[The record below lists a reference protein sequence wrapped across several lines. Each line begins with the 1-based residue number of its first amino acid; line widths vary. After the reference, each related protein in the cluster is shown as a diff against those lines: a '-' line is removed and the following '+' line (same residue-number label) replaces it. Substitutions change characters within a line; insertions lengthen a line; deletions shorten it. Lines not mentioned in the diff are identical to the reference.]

1 MNPALRC
8 ALLGLILS
16 LQGCA
21 YLASFGSHLPDT
33 IEQQI
38 AAGEYGKALATLKW
52 VKPDHPDYARLMQ
65 LQAEARR
72 QARALEKRTLRE
84 ATKREKQGE
93 WYRAQKTYEQALER
107 IPDSEPLQKAYSAFL
122 ERRQRYLHKLELA
135 LLMNRANWLI
145 QNAPI
150 RTEVARVLPEEYRRY
165 PALRDYDKQVHKTA
179 RGLDRCLQEAL
190 DEHRPK
196 LLEAC
201 LELRLKLDPEHRDAE
216 LVAAAR
222 QALAR
227 YRARERRQENDAT
240 RALITELKQ
249 GYSHDNLLRA
259 RQLLDRLADTPARDA
274 TSRALRAE
282 LERYFR
288 QGIEQGI
295 AAGRKLY
302 SRGDVAGALDIWQS
316 LAKIDP
322 DNEKLLDH
330 IQRAERVLKKLERL
344 SKEGAEVKPPKDSG
358 EGRGTSGE

>member
-1 MNPALRC
+1 MNLALRC
-8 ALLGLILS
+8 VVLGLILS
-16 LQGCA
+16 LPGCA
-21 YLASFGSHLPDT
+21 YLASFGSHLPET
-33 IEQQI
+33 IEHQI

-52 VKPDHPDYARLMQ
+52 IKPDHPDYARLMQ

-72 QARALEKRTLRE
+72 KAAALEKRTLRE
-84 ATKREKQGE
+84 AARQEKQGQ

-107 IPDSEPLQKAYSAFL
+107 IPDSEPLQAAYSAFL
-122 ERRQRYLHKLELA
+122 ERRQRYLRKLELA

-150 RTEVARVLPEEYRRY
+150 RTEVARVLPEDYRRY

-216 LVAAAR
+216 LIAAAR
-222 QALAR
+222 KALAR

-259 RQLLDRLADTPARDA
+259 RQLLDRIADTPAEDA
-274 TSRALRAE
+274 TSRELRAE

-302 SRGDVAGALDIWQS
+302 SRGDVPGALEIWQS

-330 IQRAERVLKKLERL
+330 IQRAQRVLKKLERL
-344 SKEGAEVKPPKDSG
+344 SREGAEVTPPNNRG